1 MGTLNVQ
8 LPIHLYT
15 FPHPHTHLSQ
25 TLEVSLMWFWLSK
38 ETKRFI
44 GDLFVTVI
52 VLGGLALLIFI
63 LVKAD
68 LLTGYIHT

>member
-1 MGTLNVQ
+1 
-8 LPIHLYT
+8 
-15 FPHPHTHLSQ
+15 
-25 TLEVSLMWFWLSK
+25 MWFWLSK

-63 LVKAD
+63 LVNTSIDAILIAHEK
-68 LLTGYIHT
+68 

>member
-1 MGTLNVQ
+1 
-8 LPIHLYT
+8 
-15 FPHPHTHLSQ
+15 
-25 TLEVSLMWFWLSK
+25 MWFWLSK

-52 VLGGLALLIFI
+52 VLGGLALLVFI